1 MPGVLT
7 GTHSDDVTRLFAFV
21 SLELPA
27 MPPSGFAM
35 LFLLVAFSS
44 LLCMVAS
51 SGVIEVELTESELDG
66 ADRSIPQSFP

>member
-1 MPGVLT
+1 MAGVLT

-44 LLCMVAS
+44 LLGMVAS
-51 SGVIEVELTESELDG
+51 SSVIEVELTESERDG